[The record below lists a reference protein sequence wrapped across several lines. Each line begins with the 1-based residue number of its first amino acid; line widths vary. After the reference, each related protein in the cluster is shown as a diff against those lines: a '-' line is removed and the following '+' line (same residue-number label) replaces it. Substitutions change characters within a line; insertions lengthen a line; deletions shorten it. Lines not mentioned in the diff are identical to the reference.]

1 MKIPRT
7 MPSPIYGG
15 GDDNRIV
22 SSFLKS
28 FPSGNGTLL
37 AVEEGW
43 GGTSSESQGKWI
55 SFSASVER
63 YTCSFWHTRHTDT
76 KYCMKR
82 KFEYLQLIQISS
94 REVPVSSVSQIHLFL
109 REIPVQ
115 AQKTAQNT
123 RHQSFPFQKT
133 QNTRHRSSTFLPDLL
148 QREKPKREH
157 VYQ

>member
-1 MKIPRT
+1 MVV
-7 MPSPIYGG
+7 MM
-15 GDDNRIV
+15 IV

-55 SFSASVER
+55 SFSKIYMFLFDIRV
-63 YTCSFWHTRHTDT
+63 TGT